1 MNSLLP
7 YFEHELSLFNKQSK
21 EFAKKYPK
29 IANRLLM
36 GHDKVDDPHIER
48 LIQAFSLISARINKK
63 LDDSYADFT
72 ESLLEV
78 VYPDYLKPFPSVSIA
93 QFNLGIQANAMS
105 EVVQVPRASTFSTQ
119 KINGTPCQFQ
129 STQAVTLLPLKINN
143 IDFDT
148 SQEIYD
154 SQHGRLNG
162 CISIKFKGLN
172 PSFDYQAL
180 LQHSLDLYIDE
191 DASQGA
197 SLWDILHCDV
207 KQTHIIADRIHKI
220 KGSPFEII
228 GFDNEQQLLPSH
240 RVSNTSSALLKEYFY
255 FPEKFNFLRLS
266 LGQCCPKL
274 LIKAAMFEIRC
285 YFKFDKKNTI
295 LLKNLQQLSDSSIK
309 LFCTP
314 VVNLFKAAA
323 KPIQVTNQSLY
334 YDLVPDTR
342 ALFQHE
348 IYDVTQVIESKQT
361 NNRLIQRK
369 YHPFYALNHY
379 EQQDAGCY
387 YHIKRDKDMAEFKQ
401 GFEYQIMFVEKSR
414 EESSGAVSMSAS
426 LLCTNRD
433 LPAQVVFG
441 QSRGD
446 LFSEGMSGFSSLSLL
461 KQPTRTARF
470 EYTGEERWRLISL
483 ISLNFLSLAAQDAK
497 LIKEYLSL
505 YDITQSVS
513 NKKLIEGIVSI
524 TTNIETRRI
533 QRLPQPG
540 FVRGT
545 LITIHINQN
554 RFAGVSI
561 RQFAHLLAHVFG
573 YHASLNS
580 FVEVAI
586 SDATTKEE
594 VYRCQ
599 PRSGLS
605 PLI

>member
-1 MNSLLP
+1 MDSVLP
-7 YFEHELSLFNKQSK
+7 YFEHELNLFNKQSK
-21 EFAKKYPK
+21 AFAKKYPK

-36 GHDKVDDPHIER
+36 GHDTVDDPHIER

-63 LDDSYADFT
+63 LDDSYTDFT

-93 QFNLGIQANAMS
+93 QFNLGVQGNAMS
-105 EVVQVPRASTFSTQ
+105 EAVHVAKQSMFATQ
-119 KINGTPCQFQ
+119 KINGTACQFQ
-129 STQAVTLLPLKINN
+129 STQDVTLLPLQ
-143 IDFDT
+143 IDSVSFET
-148 SQEIYD
+148 HQEVYD
-154 SQHGRLNG
+154 NQHGLLNG
-162 CISIKFKGLN
+162 CISIKIKGLN
-172 PSFDYQAL
+172 PSFNYQTL
-180 LQHSLDLYIDE
+180 LDQSLDFYIDQ
-191 DASQGA
+191 DASQGT
-197 SLWDILHCDV
+197 SLWDLLWCDV
-207 KQTHIIADRIHKI
+207 KQTHIFGRQSHKI
-220 KGSPFEII
+220 VGSPFEVI
-228 GFDNEQQLLPSH
+228 GFEPEQQILPSH
-240 RVSNTSSALLKEYFY
+240 RVSNSASALLKEYFY
-255 FPEKFNFLRLS
+255 FPEKFNFLRFK
-266 LGQCCPKL
+266 LGQVCPDVH
-274 LIKAAMFEIRC
+274 IDVNGFEVRC
-285 YFKFDKKNTI
+285 YFKFDKKNSI
-295 LLKNLQQLSDSSIK
+295 RLKNLQQLSSHSIK

-323 KPIQVTNQSLY
+323 KPIQVTHRSLY
-334 YDLVPDTR
+334 YDLVPDNR

-348 IYDVTQVIESKQT
+348 IYEINQVIESKQ
-361 NNRLIQRK
+361 NDNRLIQRE

-379 EQQDAGCY
+379 EQQDEGRY
-387 YHIKRDKDMAEFKQ
+387 YHVKRDKDMAEFKQ
-401 GFEYQIMFVEKSR
+401 GFEYQIMFVEKNR
-414 EESSGAVSMSAS
+414 EDLSGAVSMSAS

-483 ISLNFLSLAAQDAK
+483 LSLNFLSLAAKDAE
-497 LIKEYLSL
+497 LMKEYLSL
-505 YDITQSVS
+505 YDITQSAF
-513 NKKLIEGIVSI
+513 NKQLVEGIVSV
-524 TTNIETRRI
+524 TTSIEARRI

-545 LITIHINQN
+545 VIDIHINQKN
-554 RFAGVSI
+554 FAGASI
-561 RQFAHLLAHVFG
+561 RQFGHLLSHVFG

-586 SDATTKEE
+586 SDAVTKEE
-594 VYRCQ
+594 ICRCQ

>member
-1 MNSLLP
+1 MDSLLP

-36 GHDKVDDPHIER
+36 GHDTVDDPHIER

-93 QFNLGIQANAMS
+93 QFNIGVQANAMS
-105 EVVQVPRASTFSTQ
+105 EIIHVPRASSFATQ
-119 KINGTPCQFQ
+119 KINGTACQFQ
-129 STQAVTLLPLKINN
+129 STSDVALFPLQIESVSFETRQEVYDNEHGLLN
-143 IDFDT
+143 
-148 SQEIYD
+148 S
-154 SQHGRLNG
+154 
-162 CISIKFKGLN
+162 CISIKFKGTN
-172 PSFDYQAL
+172 PSFDYQTL
-180 LQHSLDLYIDE
+180 LSQPIDLYIDE
-191 DASQGA
+191 DASQGT
-197 SLWDILHCDV
+197 SLWDMLWCDV
-207 KQTHIIADRIHKI
+207 KQTHIHAQRVNKSV
-220 KGSPFEII
+220 GSPFEII
-228 GFDNEQQLLPSH
+228 GFDPKQQILPNN
-240 RVSNTSSALLKEYFY
+240 RVSNAASALLKEYFY
-255 FPEKFNFLRLS
+255 FPEKFNFLRLN
-266 LGQCCPKL
+266 LGKACPTLK
-274 LIKAAMFEIRC
+274 IDSSGFEIRC
-285 YFKFDKKNTI
+285 YFKIDKKNTI
-295 LLKNLQQLSDSSIK
+295 RLKNLQQLSVNSIK

-314 VVNLFKAAA
+314 VVNLFKIAA
-323 KPIQVTNQSLY
+323 KPIQVTHRSIY
-334 YDLVPDTR
+334 YDLIPDTR
-342 ALFQHE
+342 ALYQHE
-348 IYDVTQVIESKQT
+348 IYEVTKVVESKQM
-361 NNRLIQRK
+361 NNRLVQHD

-379 EQQDAGCY
+379 EQQDEGRY

-401 GFEYQIMFVEKSR
+401 GFEYQIMFVEKNR
-414 EESSGAVSMSAS
+414 EGTAGAVSMSTS

-433 LPAQVVFG
+433 LPAQVIFG

-446 LFSEGMSGFSSLSLL
+446 LFSEGMSGFSSLTLL

-483 ISLNFLSLAAQDAK
+483 ISLNFLSLAAQDAQ
-497 LIKEYLSL
+497 LMKEYLSL
-505 YDITQSVS
+505 YDITQSAS
-513 NKKLIEGIVSI
+513 NRQLVEGIISVSTSI
-524 TTNIETRRI
+524 KARRI

-545 LITIHINQN
+545 VVDIQINQKN
-554 RFAGVSI
+554 FASVSI
-561 RQFAHLLAHVFG
+561 RQFAQLLAHVFG

-580 FVEVAI
+580 FVEVTI

-599 PRSGLS
+599 PRSGLA

>member
-1 MNSLLP
+1 MDSLLP

-29 IANRLLM
+29 IASRLLM
-36 GHDKVDDPHIER
+36 GHDTVDDPHIER

-78 VYPDYLKPFPSVSIA
+78 IYPDYLKPFPSVSIA
-93 QFNLGIQANAMS
+93 QFNLGVQANAMS
-105 EVVQVPRASTFSTQ
+105 ERVLVPKSSAFATQ
-119 KINGTPCQFQ
+119 KVNGTPCQFQ
-129 STQAVTLLPLKINN
+129 STQAVTLLPLQIASVS
-143 IDFDT
+143 FET
-148 SQEIYD
+148 SQEICD
-154 SQHGRLNG
+154 NQHGRLNG

-172 PSFDYQAL
+172 SSFDYQSL

-191 DASQGA
+191 DASQGT
-197 SLWDILHCDV
+197 SLWDILWCDV
-207 KQTHIIADRIHKI
+207 KQTHIHGRQVNKLS
-220 KGSPFEII
+220 GSPFEII
-228 GFDNEQQLLPSH
+228 GFDPEQQILPSH
-240 RVSNTSSALLKEYFY
+240 RVSNAASALLKEYFY
-255 FPEKFNFLRLS
+255 FPEKFNFLRLN

-274 LIKAAMFEIRC
+274 TIDASGFEVRC

-295 LLKNLQQLSDSSIK
+295 RLKNLQQLSASSIK

-323 KPIQVTNQSLY
+323 KPIQVTHRSIY

-348 IYDVTQVIESKQT
+348 IYDVTKVIESKKS
-361 NNRLIQRK
+361 NKRLVQRE

-379 EQQDAGCY
+379 QQQDDGRY
-387 YHIKRDKDMAEFKQ
+387 YHIKRDKDMAEFRQ
-401 GFEYQIMFVEKSR
+401 GFEYQIMFVEKHR
-414 EESSGAVSMSAS
+414 EDLSGAVSMSAS

-446 LFSEGMSGFSSLSLL
+446 LFAEAMSGFSSLTLL

-470 EYTGEERWRLISL
+470 EYSGEERWRLISL
-483 ISLNFLSLAAQDAK
+483 ISLNFLSLAAQDAE
-497 LIKEYLSL
+497 LMKEYLSL
-505 YDITQSVS
+505 YDITQSAS
-513 NKKLIEGIVSI
+513 NKQLIDGIVSV
-524 TTNIETRRI
+524 TTSIKARRI
-533 QRLPQPG
+533 PRLPQPG

-545 LITIHINQN
+545 MITININQQ
-554 RFAGVSI
+554 RFAGASI
-561 RQFAHLLAHVFG
+561 RQFGQLLAHVFG

-580 FVEVAI
+580 FVEVVI
-586 SDATTKEE
+586 SDAVTNEE
-594 VYRCQ
+594 IYRCH

>member
-1 MNSLLP
+1 MDSLLP

-36 GHDKVDDPHIER
+36 GHDTVDDPHIER
-48 LIQAFSLISARINKK
+48 LIQSFSLISARINKK

-93 QFNLGIQANAMS
+93 QFNLGVQGNAMG
-105 EVVQVPRASTFSTQ
+105 EAVLVPKQSPFATQ

-129 STQAVTLLPLKINN
+129 STQDVTLLPLQ
-143 IDFDT
+143 IDNVSFET
-148 SQEIYD
+148 HQEVYD
-154 SQHGRLNG
+154 NQHGLLNG
-162 CISIKFKGLN
+162 CISIKFKALN

-180 LQHSLDLYIDE
+180 LNHSLDLYIDE
-191 DASQGA
+191 DASQGT
-197 SLWDILHCDV
+197 SLWDLLWCDV
-207 KQTHIIADRIHKI
+207 RQIHLHGKQVNKI
-220 KGSPFEII
+220 SGSPFEVI
-228 GFDNEQQLLPSH
+228 GFDPEQQILPSH
-240 RVSNTSSALLKEYFY
+240 RVSNAASALLKEYFY
-255 FPEKFNFLRLS
+255 FPEKFNFLRLN
-266 LGQCCPKL
+266 LGKVCPDLK
-274 LIKAAMFEIRC
+274 IDSNGFEMRC

-295 LLKNLQQLSDSSIK
+295 RLKNLQQLSASSIK

-314 VVNLFKAAA
+314 VVNLFNAAA
-323 KPIQVTNQSLY
+323 KPIQVTHRSIY

-348 IYDVTQVIESKQT
+348 IYEVNRVIESKQSD
-361 NNRLIQRK
+361 NRLIQRE

-379 EQQDAGCY
+379 EQQDDGRY

-401 GFEYQIMFVEKSR
+401 GFEYQIMFVEKNR
-414 EESSGAVSMSAS
+414 EDLSGAVSMSAS

-446 LFSEGMSGFSSLSLL
+446 LFSEGMTGFSSLSLL

-483 ISLNFLSLAAQDAK
+483 ISLNFLSLAAQDAE
-497 LIKEYLSL
+497 LMKEYLSL
-505 YDITQSVS
+505 YDITQSAS
-513 NKKLIEGIVSI
+513 NKLLVEGVVSVATSI
-524 TTNIETRRI
+524 KARRI

-545 LITIHINQN
+545 VIDIQINQKN
-554 RFAGVSI
+554 FAGVSI
-561 RQFAHLLAHVFG
+561 RQFAYLLAHVFG

-580 FVEVAI
+580 FVEVSI
-586 SDATTKEE
+586 SDAVTKEE
-594 VYRCQ
+594 IYRCQ

>member
-36 GHDKVDDPHIER
+36 GHDTVDDPHIER

-105 EVVQVPRASTFSTQ
+105 EAVKVPRASAFLTQ

-129 STQAVTLLPLKINN
+129 STQAVTLLPLEIDAIN
-143 IDFDT
+143 FET

-154 SQHGRLNG
+154 NQHGRLNG

-180 LQHSLDLYIDE
+180 RQHPLDLYIDE
-191 DASQGA
+191 DASQGI
-197 SLWDILHCDV
+197 SLWDILSCDV
-207 KQTHIIADRIHKI
+207 KQTHIVADQVHKI
-220 KGSPFEII
+220 KGSPFGII
-228 GFDNEQQLLPSH
+228 GFEAEQQLLPSH
-240 RVSNTSSALLKEYFY
+240 RVSNTASALLKEYFY
-255 FPEKFNFLRLS
+255 FPDKFNFLRLN
-266 LGQCCPKL
+266 LGQSCPEFALRNAK
-274 LIKAAMFEIRC
+274 FEIRC

-295 LLKNLQQLSDSSIK
+295 HLKNLQQLSRSSIK

-334 YDLVPDTR
+334 YDLVPDTT

-348 IYDVTQVIESKQT
+348 IYDVTQVIESNQA

-379 EQQDAGCY
+379 EQQDEGRY

-401 GFEYQIMFVEKSR
+401 GFEYQIMFVEKHR
-414 EESSGAVSMSAS
+414 EEASGAVSMSAS

-433 LPAQVVFG
+433 LPAQIIFG

-446 LFSEGMSGFSSLSLL
+446 LFSERMNGFSSLSLL
-461 KQPTRTARF
+461 RQPTRTARF
-470 EYTGEERWRLISL
+470 EYTGDERWRLISM
-483 ISLNFLSLAAQDAK
+483 ISLNFLSLAAQDAQ
-497 LIKEYLSL
+497 LMKEYLSL
-505 YDITQSVS
+505 YDITQSAS
-513 NKKLIEGIVSI
+513 NKKLVEGIVSI
-524 TTNIETRRI
+524 TTSIEARRI

-545 LITIHINQN
+545 VITININQN

-594 VYRCQ
+594 IYRCQ

>member
-1 MNSLLP
+1 MDSLLP

-36 GHDKVDDPHIER
+36 GQETVDDPHIER

-63 LDDSYADFT
+63 LDDSYANFT

-93 QFNLGIQANAMS
+93 QFNLGVQANTMS
-105 EVVQVPRASTFSTQ
+105 EAVLIPKQSAFFTQ

-129 STQAVTLLPLKINN
+129 STQEVTLLPLQ
-143 IDFDT
+143 IDNVSFET
-148 SQEIYD
+148 NQEVY
-154 SQHGRLNG
+154 SNQHGRLNG

-172 PSFDYQAL
+172 PSFDYQSL
-180 LQHSLDLYIDE
+180 LQHTLDLYIDE
-191 DASQGA
+191 DASQGT
-197 SLWDILHCDV
+197 SLWDVLWCDV
-207 KQTHIIADRIHKI
+207 RQTHIHGQHVSKLS
-220 KGSPFEII
+220 GSPFEII
-228 GFDNEQQLLPSH
+228 GFDPEQQVLPSH
-240 RVSNTSSALLKEYFY
+240 RVSNAASALLKEYFY
-255 FPEKFNFLRLS
+255 FPEKFNFLRLN
-266 LGQCCPKL
+266 LGQCCPNL
-274 LIKAAMFEIRC
+274 TLEATGFEIRC

-295 LLKNLQQLSDSSIK
+295 RLKNLQQLSASSIK

-323 KPIQVTNQSLY
+323 KPIQVTNRTLY

-348 IYDVTQVIESKQT
+348 IYDVTQVIESKQSS
-361 NNRLIQRK
+361 NHLIQRK

-379 EQQDAGCY
+379 EQHDEGRY

-401 GFEYQIMFVEKSR
+401 GFEYQIMFVEKHR
-414 EESSGAVSMSAS
+414 EKSAGLVSMSAS

-446 LFSEGMSGFSSLSLL
+446 LFAEGMTGFSSLSLL

-483 ISLNFLSLAAQDAK
+483 ISLNFLSLAAQDAE
-497 LIKEYLSL
+497 LMKEYLSL
-505 YDITQSVS
+505 YDITQSAS

-524 TTNIETRRI
+524 NTSIETRRI

-545 LITIHINQN
+545 VINININKN

-561 RQFAHLLAHVFG
+561 RQFVHLLAHVFG
-573 YHASLNS
+573 HHASLNS

-586 SDATTKEE
+586 SDAITKEE
-594 VYRCQ
+594 IYRCQ

>member
-36 GHDKVDDPHIER
+36 GHDTVDDPHIER

-93 QFNLGIQANAMS
+93 QFNLGVQANAMS
-105 EVVQVPRASTFSTQ
+105 EVVKVPRSSAFSTQ

-129 STQAVTLLPLKINN
+129 STQAVTLLPLEIDN
-143 IDFDT
+143 ISFET
-148 SQEIYD
+148 SQEVYD
-154 SQHGRLNG
+154 NQHGRLNG
-162 CISIKFKGLN
+162 CISIKFKAIN

-191 DASQGA
+191 DASQGT
-197 SLWDILHCDV
+197 SLWDILRCDV
-207 KQTHIIADRIHKI
+207 KQTQVCTPNIYKI
-220 KGSPFEII
+220 SGSPFEII
-228 GFDNEQQLLPSH
+228 GFDPEQRLLPSH
-240 RVSNTSSALLKEYFY
+240 RVSNAASALLKEYFY
-255 FPEKFNFLRLS
+255 FPEKFNFLRLN
-266 LGQCCPKL
+266 LGQSCPQLK
-274 LIKAAMFEIRC
+274 IDASGFEIRC

-295 LLKNLQQLSDSSIK
+295 RLKNLQQLSSSSIK

-323 KPIQVTNQSLY
+323 KPIQVTNRTLY

-342 ALFQHE
+342 ALSQHE
-348 IYDVTQVIESKQT
+348 IYDVTQVIESKQA

-379 EQQDAGCY
+379 EQQDEGHY

-401 GFEYQIMFVEKSR
+401 GFEYQIMFVEKNR
-414 EESSGAVSMSAS
+414 EDSAGAVSMSAS
-426 LLCTNRD
+426 LLCSNRD
-433 LPAQVVFG
+433 LPSQVVFG

-483 ISLNFLSLAAQDAK
+483 ISLNFLSLAAQDAE
-497 LIKEYLSL
+497 LMKEYLSL
-505 YDITQSVS
+505 YDITQSAS
-513 NKKLIEGIVSI
+513 NKKLVEGIISI
-524 TTNIETRRI
+524 TTSIEARRI

-545 LITIHINQN
+545 VINININQS

-586 SDATTKEE
+586 SDAITKEE
-594 VYRCQ
+594 IYRCQ

>member
-1 MNSLLP
+1 MDSLLP
-7 YFEHELSLFNKQSK
+7 YFEHELNLFNKQSK

-36 GHDKVDDPHIER
+36 SHDTVDDPHIER

-78 VYPDYLKPFPSVSIA
+78 VYPDYLKPFPSVSVA
-93 QFNLGIQANAMS
+93 KFNLGVQAGAMS
-105 EVVQVPRASTFSTQ
+105 EAVRVPKASAFVTQ
-119 KINGTPCQFQ
+119 KLNGTPCQFQ
-129 STQAVTLLPLKINN
+129 STQDVTLLPLE
-143 IDFDT
+143 IDSVTFET
-148 SQEIYD
+148 RQEVYD
-154 SQHGRLNG
+154 NQYGLLNG
-162 CISIKFKGLN
+162 CISIKIKTLN

-180 LQHSLDLYIDE
+180 LEHPLDVYIDE
-191 DASQGA
+191 DASQGT
-197 SLWDILHCDV
+197 SLWDVLWCDV
-207 KQTHIIADRIHKI
+207 KQTHIQTGQVHKVA
-220 KGSPFEII
+220 GSPFEII
-228 GFDNEQQLLPSH
+228 GFDPEQQILPSH
-240 RVSNTSSALLKEYFY
+240 RVSNAASSLLKEYFY
-255 FPEKFNFLRLS
+255 FPEKFNFLRLN
-266 LGQCCPKL
+266 LGQYCPEL
-274 LIKAAMFEIRC
+274 SLDSNGFEIRC

-295 LLKNLQQLSDSSIK
+295 RLKNLQQLSTSSIK

-314 VVNLFKAAA
+314 VVNLFKTAA
-323 KPIQVTNQSLY
+323 KPIQVTHRSVY

-348 IYDVTQVIESKQT
+348 IYDVIKVIESKQV
-361 NNRLIQRK
+361 NNRLVQRE

-379 EQQDAGCY
+379 QQQDAGRY

-401 GFEYQIMFVEKSR
+401 GFEYQIMFVEKDR
-414 EESSGAVSMSAS
+414 KTFSGAVSMSAS

-433 LPAQVVFG
+433 LPSQVVFG

-446 LFSEGMSGFSSLSLL
+446 LFSEGMTGFSSLSLL

-483 ISLNFLSLAAQDAK
+483 ISLNFLSLAAQDAD
-497 LIKEYLSL
+497 LMKEYLSL
-505 YDITQSVS
+505 YDITQSPS
-513 NKKLIEGIVSI
+513 NKQLVEGIVSV
-524 TTNIETRRI
+524 TTSVKARRI

-545 LITIHINQN
+545 VIDIRINQKN
-554 RFAGVSI
+554 FASI
-561 RQFAHLLAHVFG
+561 SVRQFAHLLAHVFG

-594 VYRCQ
+594 IYRCQ

>member
-1 MNSLLP
+1 MDSLLP

-36 GHDKVDDPHIER
+36 GQDTVDDPHIER

-93 QFNLGIQANAMS
+93 QFNLGVQGTAMT
-105 EVVQVPRASTFSTQ
+105 EAVQVAKGTSFLTQ
-119 KINGTPCQFQ
+119 KVSGTSCQFQ
-129 STQAVTLLPLKINN
+129 STQDVTLLPLQ
-143 IDFDT
+143 IDRVSFET
-148 SQEIYD
+148 HQEVYD
-154 SQHGRLNG
+154 DQHGLLNG
-162 CISIKFKGLN
+162 CISIKFKGLGS
-172 PSFDYQAL
+172 SFDYQAL
-180 LQHSLDLYIDE
+180 LQHAIEVYIDE
-191 DASQGA
+191 DASQGT
-197 SLWDILHCDV
+197 SLWDILWCDV
-207 KQTHIIADRIHKI
+207 KQSHIHGRQVHKI
-220 KGSPFEII
+220 KGSPFEIT
-228 GFDNEQQLLPSH
+228 GFDPEQQILPSH
-240 RVSNTSSALLKEYFY
+240 RVSNAASTLLKEYFY
-255 FPEKFNFLRLS
+255 FPEKFNFLRLNLAQS
-266 LGQCCPKL
+266 CPTL
-274 LIKAAMFEIRC
+274 MIDNTGFEIRC

-295 LLKNLQQLSDSSIK
+295 RLKNLQQLSASSIK

-314 VVNLFKAAA
+314 VVNLFKTAA
-323 KPIQVTNQSLY
+323 KPIQVTHRSVY

-348 IYDVTQVIESKQT
+348 IYEVTKIIESKQV
-361 NNRLIQRK
+361 NNRLLQRE

-379 EQQDAGCY
+379 EQHDEGRY

-401 GFEYQIMFVEKSR
+401 GFEYQIMFVEKQR
-414 EESSGAVSMSAS
+414 EDLAGAASMSAS

-433 LPAQVVFG
+433 LPAQIAFG

-446 LFSEGMSGFSSLSLL
+446 LFSEGMTGFSSLSLL

-483 ISLNFLSLAAQDAK
+483 ISLNFLSLAAQDAE
-497 LIKEYLSL
+497 LMKEYLSL
-505 YDITQSVS
+505 YDITQSAA
-513 NKKLIEGIVSI
+513 NKQLIEGIVSV
-524 TTNIETRRI
+524 TTSIKARRI

-545 LITIHINQN
+545 VIDIRINQKH
-554 RFAGVSI
+554 FASVSI

-586 SDATTKEE
+586 SNAVTKEE
-594 VYRCQ
+594 IYRCQ

>member
-1 MNSLLP
+1 MDSLLP
-7 YFEHELSLFNKQSK
+7 YFEHELSLFNKQAK

-29 IANRLLM
+29 IAKRLLM
-36 GHDKVDDPHIER
+36 GHDTVDDPHIER

-93 QFNLGIQANAMS
+93 QFNLGVQANTMS
-105 EVVQVPRASTFSTQ
+105 EAIVVPKRSAFSTQ
-119 KINGTPCQFQ
+119 KVNGTPCQFQ
-129 STQAVTLLPLKINN
+129 STQAVTLLPLQ
-143 IDFDT
+143 IDNVSFET
-148 SQEIYD
+148 SQEVYD
-154 SQHGRLNG
+154 SQYGLLNG
-162 CISIKFKGLN
+162 CISIKLKGLN
-172 PSFDYQAL
+172 AGFDYQSL
-180 LQHSLDLYIDE
+180 LQHNLELYIDE
-191 DASQGA
+191 DASQGT
-197 SLWDILHCDV
+197 SLWDVLWCDV
-207 KQTHIIADRIHKI
+207 KQTHIHGRQVHKI
-220 KGSPFEII
+220 SKSPFEII
-228 GFDNEQQLLPSH
+228 GFDPEQQILPSH
-240 RVSNTSSALLKEYFY
+240 RVSNAAAALLKEYFY
-255 FPEKFNFLRLS
+255 FPEKFNFLRLN
-266 LGQCCPKL
+266 LGAACPQL
-274 LIKAAMFEIRC
+274 SIDGTGFEIRC

-295 LLKNLQQLSDSSIK
+295 HLKNLQQLSASSIK

-323 KPIQVTNQSLY
+323 KPIQVTHRAIY

-348 IYDVTQVIESKQT
+348 IYDVTKVIESKQMD
-361 NNRLIQRK
+361 NRLIQRE

-379 EQQDAGCY
+379 EQQDAGRY

-401 GFEYQIMFVEKSR
+401 GFEYQVMFVEKQR
-414 EESSGAVSMSAS
+414 ESSAGAVSMSAS

-446 LFSEGMSGFSSLSLL
+446 LFAEGMSGFSSLTLL

-470 EYTGEERWRLISL
+470 SYTGEERWRLISL
-483 ISLNFLSLAAQDAK
+483 ISLNFLSLAAQDAQ
-497 LIKEYLSL
+497 LMKEYLSL
-505 YDITQSVS
+505 YDISQSAV
-513 NKKLIEGIVSI
+513 NKLLIEGIVSV
-524 TTNIETRRI
+524 TTSIKARRI

-545 LITIHINQN
+545 VVTIHINKKH
-554 RFAGVSI
+554 FAGASI
-561 RQFAHLLAHVFG
+561 RQFAHLLAYVFG

-586 SDATTKEE
+586 SDAVTKEE
-594 VYRCQ
+594 IYRCH

>member
-1 MNSLLP
+1 MDSLLP

-36 GHDKVDDPHIER
+36 GHDTVDDPHIER

-93 QFNLGIQANAMS
+93 QFNLGVQGNAMS
-105 EVVQVPRASTFSTQ
+105 EPVLVPKKSMFASQ

-129 STQAVTLLPLKINN
+129 STQDVTLLPLQ
-143 IDFDT
+143 IDSVDFET
-148 SQEIYD
+148 RQEVYD
-154 SQHGRLNG
+154 NQHGLLNG

-180 LQHSLDLYIDE
+180 LNHPLDLYIDE
-191 DASQGA
+191 DASQGT
-197 SLWDILHCDV
+197 SLWDLLWCDV
-207 KQTHIIADRIHKI
+207 KQTHLHGRQVNKI
-220 KGSPFEII
+220 TGSPFEII
-228 GFDNEQQLLPSH
+228 GFNPEQQVLPSH
-240 RVSNTSSALLKEYFY
+240 RVSNAASALLKEYFY
-255 FPEKFNFLRLS
+255 FPEKFNFLRLN
-266 LGQCCPKL
+266 LGRVCPNLK
-274 LIKAAMFEIRC
+274 IDSTGFEIRC

-295 LLKNLQQLSDSSIK
+295 HLKNLQQLSASSIK

-323 KPIQVTNQSLY
+323 KPIQVTHRSIY

-348 IYDVTQVIESKQT
+348 IYEVNKVIESKQS
-361 NNRLIQRK
+361 NNRLIQRE

-379 EQQDAGCY
+379 EQQDDGRY

-401 GFEYQIMFVEKSR
+401 GFEYQIMFVEKQR
-414 EESSGAVSMSAS
+414 EDVSGAVSISAA

-446 LFSEGMSGFSSLSLL
+446 LFSEGMTGFSSLSLL

-483 ISLNFLSLAAQDAK
+483 ISLNFLSLAAQDAE
-497 LIKEYLSL
+497 LMKEYLSL
-505 YDITQSVS
+505 YDITQSAS
-513 NKKLIEGIVSI
+513 NKLLVEGIVSV
-524 TTNIETRRI
+524 TTSIKAQRI

-545 LITIHINQN
+545 VIDIQINQKN
-554 RFAGVSI
+554 FAGVSI

-586 SDATTKEE
+586 SDAVTKEE
-594 VYRCQ
+594 IYRCQ